1 MCLIFITL
9 RASCSSAARFA
20 HELFCLLFQ
29 RSIRAY
35 AVITGSLRFYWYEFC
50 FMNARSAGDFY
61 FAVARGARYA
71 MEWNKKPSLIFDA
84 PGDDAR
90 SVMTLSI
97 FGAFQLLPNTL
108 FYIFF
113 LRAYQDWRNLHDYA
127 WLSVCVCVRTYVS
140 GSNYKIQ
147 WSLDVINQNLLCINV
162 LKIETVEW
170 KNNGCMKR

>member
-1 MCLIFITL
+1 MPTIVYISMCLIFITL

-61 FAVARGARYA
+61 FAAARGARYA

-113 LRAYQDWRNLHDYA
+113 SACVPGLTKFTWLCMVICLR
-127 WLSVCVCVRTYVS
+127 VRTHVCFW
-140 GSNYKIQ
+140 Q
-147 WSLDVINQNLLCINV
+147 
-162 LKIETVEW
+162 
-170 KNNGCMKR
+170 